1 MKVSIV
7 VPVYNSEKYIQEC
20 IDSIINQEYSNWE
33 LILVDDGSLDNSL
46 EICKKNSGQDSRIV
60 VVSQKNMGSIFARQ
74 TGTEIASGKL
84 ITYVDSDDYVDSD
97 YIQNLVTGLGEKDLA
112 VAGLILK
119 NKKIQCGIEA
129 GKYELGLKSPVIRK
143 LMYADDNISVGMLT
157 SMCGKIY
164 KTEIAKQI
172 FKKLDMTIYYGEDAE
187 FVFKYIISCKS
198 VSILDYCG
206 YHYRENNDSI
216 THSTHD
222 DFLINVNKLYLSLKK
237 DFEKSEYREILMP
250 QLEKWISYHIRLA
263 YEILGFMYAPIEP
276 IKYIIPYK
284 SIIADKDIIV
294 YGAGRVGRDFIRQ
307 IVKENLC
314 KSVIWVDK
322 DYEKKN
328 NLLGIKVESI
338 NKIKEHDV
346 DLIIIAMNNE
356 EIMNQVKEYLEEIGV
371 EKNKIIIKK
380 PLHIENFY
388 YDK

>member
-46 EICKKNSGQDSRIV
+46 EICKRNSEQDSRIV

-84 ITYVDSDDYVDSD
+84 ITYVDSDDYVDYD

-119 NKKIQCGIEA
+119 NKTIQCGIEA
-129 GKYELGLKSPVIRK
+129 GKYELGLNSPVIRK

-157 SMCGKIY
+157 SMWGKIY

-198 VSILDYCG
+198 VNVLDYCG

-222 DFLINVNKLYLSLKK
+222 DFLINVNKLYLSLRE

-250 QLEKWISYHIRLA
+250 QLERWISRHIRLA
-263 YEILGFMYAPIEP
+263 YELLGFKYAPIEP
-276 IKYIIPYK
+276 INYVIPYK
-284 SIIADKDIIV
+284 NIIANKDIIV
-294 YGAGRVGRDFIRQ
+294 YGAGRVGRDYIRQ

>member
-7 VPVYNSEKYIQEC
+7 IPVYNSEKYIQEC

-33 LILVDDGSLDNSL
+33 LILVDDGSVDSSL
-46 EICKKNSGQDSRIV
+46 EICKKNSEQDNRII
-60 VVSQKNMGSIFARQ
+60 VVSQENMGSNFARKN
-74 TGTEIASGKL
+74 GTEIASGKL
-84 ITYVDSDDYVDSD
+84 ITYVDSDDYVDND
-97 YIQNLVTGLGEKDLA
+97 YIQNLVTGLGENDLA
-112 VAGLILK
+112 VAGLISK
-119 NKKIQCGIEA
+119 DRKIQCGIDVE
-129 GKYELGLKSPVIRK
+129 KYHIDLNSPVIRK
-143 LMYADDNISVGMLT
+143 MIYSDDNISVGMLT

-198 VSILDYCG
+198 VNILDYCG
-206 YHYRENNDSI
+206 YHYRENDDSI
-216 THSTHD
+216 THSSHD
-222 DFLINVNKLYLSLKK
+222 DFLINVNKLYLSLRK
-237 DFEKSEYREILMP
+237 DFEKSEYKEILMP

-263 YEILGFMYAPIEP
+263 YSVLGFMYAPIEP

-284 SIIADKDIIV
+284 SIIANKNVIV
-294 YGAGRVGRDFIRQ
+294 YGAGRVGRDYIRQ

-322 DYEKKN
+322 DYDKKN
-328 NLLGIKVESI
+328 NLLNIKVESI
-338 NKIKEHDV
+338 NKIKEHEV

-371 EKNKIIIKK
+371 EENKIIIKK
-380 PLHIENFY
+380 PLHIDDFY
-388 YDK
+388 YER

>member
-46 EICKKNSGQDSRIV
+46 EICKKNNGQDSRIV

-198 VSILDYCG
+198 VNILDYCG
-206 YHYRENNDSI
+206 YHYRENDDSI

-263 YEILGFMYAPIEP
+263 YETLGFMYAPIEP

-328 NLLGIKVESI
+328 NLLGIKIESI
-338 NKIKEHDV
+338 NKIKEHDF

-356 EIMNQVKEYLEEIGV
+356 EMMNQVKEYLEEIGV